1 MPMKDSFNMGLY
13 RWIVHLVFSIDKKTV
28 GFWLALNGLLC
39 VLPAAALL
47 LNKQI
52 LAVIADFLDTGA
64 GGFSDVLP
72 YIVFYGVVLTVSGL
86 SARINSGFLYFRMY
100 DSYYLGLQELLM
112 DFFQKMPMELLFQ
125 KEVSDEYN
133 AVIRRAGALT
143 DVTSAACDLLGKGF
157 GILALLMTAAS
168 VSPVISLLILCYM
181 AIMLFLN
188 QRMTKKLEEFERKYD
203 PAWRRLRDIKLIPME
218 PNVAKEIRV
227 YGTQKRMMAQWE
239 RYYAETE
246 QPELLYN
253 RSVGK
258 AEILSGLLLYL
269 LMGAILLVCLQGI
282 TKETVTVEEFLMLFT
297 LCGNLGMY
305 MTAVSKGSINLHRGV
320 FALKRQRAFM
330 HMVEE
335 ELARR
340 ENAAATSETA
350 VDRARF
356 GTGDKAKDKE
366 KDKAKVKTKDEIKD
380 ETKKAATEGQR
391 PEEAENQEPSIV
403 ARDLCFSYKNDRQ
416 VLDHIDLTIPK
427 GQVVALV
434 GENGSGKS
442 TLVQVLM
449 GVYQP
454 TSGSV
459 SHTGTIGT
467 FFQDFFILHKSVR
480 ENIGMGSVDHIDDRQ
495 MVEEAIKKGGAEKLV
510 ARLPRQ
516 MDTLLRKEVY
526 PEGIELS
533 GGERQKIGIARASM
547 GYHDI
552 LILDEPA
559 SALDPI
565 AELEQFRRIRDNLE
579 GNTAILISH
588 RIGFARLA
596 DRILVLDKGRIVEDG
611 THEALIGQNGLYAA
625 MYRQQAAWYQKE
637 EAPDGI

>member
-1 MPMKDSFNMGLY
+1 MKDTFNMSLY
-13 RWIVHLVFSIDKKTV
+13 RWIAHLVFSIDKKTV

-39 VLPAAALL
+39 VLPAIALL

-157 GILALLMTAAS
+157 GVLALLMTAAS

-181 AIMLFLN
+181 VIVLFLN

-269 LMGAILLVCLQGI
+269 LMGTILLVCLQGI
-282 TKETVTVEEFLMLFT
+282 TNETVTVEEFLMLFT

-305 MTAVSKGSINLHRGV
+305 MTAISEGSINLHRGV

-330 HMVEE
+330 QMVEE
-335 ELARR
+335 EQARR
-340 ENAAATSETA
+340 ENAAAASEMAVSETA
-350 VDRARF
+350 VARARF
-356 GTGDKAKDKE
+356 GADDG
-366 KDKAKVKTKDEIKD
+366 VKD
-380 ETKKAATEGQR
+380 ET
-391 PEEAENQEPSIV
+391 AENQEPSIL

-467 FFQDFFILHKSVR
+467 FFQDFFILHKTVR
-480 ENIGMGSVDHIDDRQ
+480 ENIGMGNVDHIDDRQ
-495 MVEEAIKKGGAEKLV
+495 MVEEAIRKGGAEKLV

-565 AELEQFRRIRDNLE
+565 AELEQFQRIRENLE

-611 THEALIGQNGLYAA
+611 THEALIGQNGLYAT

-637 EAPDGI
+637 ETPDGI